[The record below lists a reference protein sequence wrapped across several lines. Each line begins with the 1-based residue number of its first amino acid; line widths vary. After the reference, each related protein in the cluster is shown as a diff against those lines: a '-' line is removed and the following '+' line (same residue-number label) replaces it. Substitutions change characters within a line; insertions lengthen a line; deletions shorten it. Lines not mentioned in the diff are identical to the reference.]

1 MHKVL
6 FVGSNRLLTEKLYD
20 CLSVEHIIVEQS
32 NAISECMSRIAD
44 NAYSLIVISI
54 PACNNW
60 ITFTVNI
67 RNQSKVPI
75 LILSDSENTA
85 DEITAF
91 RIGAD
96 DFIVRPRDVLTFSLR
111 IQALIRRYTIYTEP
125 QKPTRD
131 ILTFKGLTI
140 DAVQRI
146 VYKNDNPLQLTKT
159 EFDLLY
165 LLASHRGQTFTR
177 DMIYNSLWN
186 GEYIQDDRS
195 INSHI
200 QRLRKKIEDKPDKP
214 YYIQTV
220 WNVGYKFNKELVS

>member
-1 MHKVL
+1 
-6 FVGSNRLLTEKLYD
+6 
-20 CLSVEHIIVEQS
+20 
-32 NAISECMSRIAD
+32 
-44 NAYSLIVISI
+44 
-54 PACNNW
+54 
-60 ITFTVNI
+60 
-67 RNQSKVPI
+67 
-75 LILSDSENTA
+75 
-85 DEITAF
+85 
-91 RIGAD
+91 
-96 DFIVRPRDVLTFSLR
+96 
-111 IQALIRRYTIYTEP
+111 
-125 QKPTRD
+125 
-131 ILTFKGLTI
+131 
-140 DAVQRI
+140 
-146 VYKNDNPLQLTKT
+146 KNDNPLQLTKT